1 MGYNESMLRIER
13 EKRRLVRKR
22 FLLAM
27 LALLVVGAGGIYAY
41 DRFVLQAE
49 STEVISASQVK
60 PAPKP
65 TKVESRMLVMG
76 DTFWGRYTHDWS
88 MASPLKYAYPFS
100 GLSTFERDKYDA
112 WIADIVCPVTNN
124 PKTSSAVQEA
134 TLTFDCDTKY
144 LPEAKKWFTVFDVAN
159 NHTDN
164 QGYEGLVESRKHF
177 DEHGIQYFGSYDPE
191 DYDNLCDVLSMPAR
205 ATMSDGVI
213 KQVKLP
219 IVWCGYHGVF
229 KTPSADSLAVM
240 QRYTPYFPV
249 ITIPHSGAEY
259 AATPDQIKVDLYR
272 RIIDAGADVA
282 IGDHSH
288 WVQTTE
294 AYKGHL
300 ITYSLGNFMFDQQY
314 NREVTRSAV
323 LDMMVSVESKD
334 NPDLAKWITLGEQC
348 SAYQDTCLT
357 KAKEQ
362 NLAKL
367 VLKYHFAMT
376 GSDDS
381 NKLVKKMTPEQIVDM
396 KNRLRWAETV
406 KGLSGNNSG
415 E

>member
-1 MGYNESMLRIER
+1 MRGRFALVMG
-13 EKRRLVRKR
+13 V
-22 FLLAM
+22 LLA
-27 LALLVVGAGGIYAY
+27 VGVGGILAY
-41 DRFVLQAE
+41 DRFALRTD
-49 STEVISASQVK
+49 SPEVKTASQVK
-60 PAPKP
+60 PQLIPSR
-65 TKVESRMLVMG
+65 VESRMLVMG

-100 GLSTFERDKYDA
+100 GLHTFERDRYDA

-134 TLTFDCDTKY
+134 TLTFDCEPKY

-164 QGYEGLVESRKHF
+164 QGYEGLVESRKLF
-177 DEHGIQYFGSYDPE
+177 DAHGIQYFGSYDPE
-191 DYDNLCDVLSMPAR
+191 EYDHLCDVISTPAR
-205 ATMSDGVI
+205 ATMSDGTV
-213 KQVKLP
+213 QHVKLP

-229 KTPSADSLAVM
+229 KTPSSDSLAVM

-259 AATPDQIKVDLYR
+259 VAQPDEIKQQLYR
-272 RIIDAGADVA
+272 QLIDGGADVA

-300 ITYSLGNFMFDQQY
+300 ITYSLGNFMFDQQF

-323 LDMMVSVESKD
+323 LDMTVSVDAKD
-334 NPDLAKWITLGEQC
+334 NSDLAKWIALGATC
-348 SAYQDTCLT
+348 ASYQDTCLT
-357 KAKEQ
+357 RAKEQ
-362 NLAKL
+362 DLRKL
-367 VLKYHFAMT
+367 VLKYHFQMI

-381 NKLVKKMTPEQIVDM
+381 NKLVKKMTDPAHIADM

>member
-1 MGYNESMLRIER
+1 MLRIER
-13 EKRRLVRKR
+13 EKKRRVRSGV
-22 FLLAM
+22 L
-27 LALLVVGAGGIYAY
+27 VGALVALVLGAGAIYGY
-41 DRFVLQAE
+41 DNLVLRAE
-49 STEVISASQVK
+49 TTGVQSASQVK
-60 PAPKP
+60 AQPKP

-88 MASPLKYAYPFS
+88 MASPLKHAYPFS
-100 GLSTFERDKYDA
+100 GLSTFDRAAYDA

-124 PKTSSAVQEA
+124 PKKSSAEQEA
-134 TLTFDCDTKY
+134 TLTFDCDPAY

-205 ATMSDGVI
+205 ATMSDGVV

-229 KTPSADSLAVM
+229 KTPSADSIAVM

-272 RIIDAGADVA
+272 RLIDGGADVA

-323 LDMMVSVESKD
+323 LDMTVSVDAKD
-334 NPDLAKWITLGEQC
+334 NPDLKKWIALGERC
-348 SAYQDTCLT
+348 ATYQDSCLDMAKQQGLT
-357 KAKEQ
+357 K
-362 NLAKL
+362 LT
-367 VLKYHFAMT
+367 LKYHFAMT

-381 NKLVKKMTPEQIVDM
+381 GKLTKKMTPQQIVDM
-396 KNRLRWAETV
+396 KQRLRWQQTIS
-406 KGLSGNNSG
+406 GLSGNNSG

>member
-1 MGYNESMLRIER
+1 MLQMQRER
-13 EKRRLVRKR
+13 RRGRGWFTGLV
-22 FLLAM
+22 LLLMVA
-27 LALLVVGAGGIYAY
+27 AGGVYAY
-41 DRFVLQAE
+41 TLWRP
-49 STEVISASQVK
+49 QVK
-60 PAPKP
+60 PPETGMQSQAKP
-65 TKVESRMLVMG
+65 VPTATKVESRMLVMG

-100 GLSTFERDKYDA
+100 GLSSFEREKYDA
-112 WIADIVCPVTNN
+112 WVADIVCPVTNN
-124 PKTSSAVQEA
+124 PKKSSAEQEA
-134 TLTFDCDTKY
+134 TLTFDCEPKY
-144 LPEAKKWFTVFDVAN
+144 LAEARKWFTVFDVAN

-205 ATMSDGVI
+205 ATMSDGAVQ
-213 KQVKLP
+213 QVKLP

-259 AATPDQIKVDLYR
+259 AATPDQMKVDLYR

-300 ITYSLGNFMFDQQY
+300 ITYSLGNFMFDQQF

-323 LDMMVSVESKD
+323 LDMTVSVDAKD
-334 NPDLAKWITLGEQC
+334 NRDLTKWIALGEKC
-348 SAYQDTCLT
+348 TAYQDDCLAS
-357 KAKEQ
+357 AKQQ
-362 NLAKL
+362 NLSKL
-367 VLKYHFAMT
+367 VLKYHFAMV

-381 NKLVKKMTPEQIVDM
+381 NKLVKKMTPEQLADM

-406 KGLSGNNSG
+406 KGLTGNNSG

>member
-1 MGYNESMLRIER
+1 
-13 EKRRLVRKR
+13 
-22 FLLAM
+22 
-27 LALLVVGAGGIYAY
+27 
-41 DRFVLQAE
+41 
-49 STEVISASQVK
+49 
-60 PAPKP
+60 
-65 TKVESRMLVMG
+65 MLVMG

-100 GLSTFERDKYDA
+100 GLSSFEREKYDA
-112 WIADIVCPVTNN
+112 WVADIVCPVTNN
-124 PKTSSAVQEA
+124 PKKSSAEQEA
-134 TLTFDCDTKY
+134 TLTFDCEPKY
-144 LPEAKKWFTVFDVAN
+144 LAEARKWFTVFDVAN

-205 ATMSDGVI
+205 ATMSDGAVQ
-213 KQVKLP
+213 QVKLP

-259 AATPDQIKVDLYR
+259 AATPDQMKVDLYR

-300 ITYSLGNFMFDQQY
+300 ITYSLGNFMFDQQF

-323 LDMMVSVESKD
+323 LDMTVSVDAKD
-334 NPDLAKWITLGEQC
+334 NRDLTKWIALGEKC
-348 SAYQDTCLT
+348 TAYQDDCLAS
-357 KAKEQ
+357 AKQQ
-362 NLAKL
+362 NLSKL
-367 VLKYHFAMT
+367 VLKYHFAMV

-381 NKLVKKMTPEQIVDM
+381 NKLVKKMTPEQLADM

-406 KGLSGNNSG
+406 KGLTGNNSG